1 MIAWTRYSDNKIIE
15 SIEVSIFEW
24 MFCGR
29 FVNVLKRLL
38 KDIFGCWL
46 MFKLTMFDFIGFLY
60 QSS

>member
-38 KDIFGCWL
+38 KDVFGVVVVNV
-46 MFKLTMFDFIGFLY
+46 
-60 QSS
+60 